1 MYYLLN
7 PDKSVRKVDHD
18 EYLANYEAQERDK
31 IIAQEFIGDYY
42 ISTVFLGI
50 SFNQDAVFE
59 TMVFMKDRGKVDFS
73 GIYQQN
79 YKTYLEAATGHVETV
94 IKLTRNELF

>member
-18 EYLANYEAQERDK
+18 EYVANYESQEHDK

-50 SFNQDAVFE
+50 AFDPNQVFE
-59 TMVFMKDRGKVDFS
+59 TMVFMKDRDKIDFS
-73 GIYQQN
+73 GIYEQR
-79 YKTYLEAATGHVETV
+79 YRTYLEAATGHVETV
-94 IKLTRNELF
+94 IKLKRNGLL